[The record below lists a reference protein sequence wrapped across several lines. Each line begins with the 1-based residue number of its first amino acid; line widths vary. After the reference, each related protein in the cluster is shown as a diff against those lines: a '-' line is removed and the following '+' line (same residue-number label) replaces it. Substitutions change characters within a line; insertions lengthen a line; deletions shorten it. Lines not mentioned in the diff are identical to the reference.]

1 MRHRV
6 LRTADAQGEPL
17 RNWTPY
23 GAPEE
28 PGRRAGH
35 SRHRHI
41 SPSRA
46 LVAGVRT

>member
-6 LRTADAQGEPL
+6 LRTADAQAGAAPG
-17 RNWTPY
+17 TDSY
-23 GAPEE
+23 GAPEQ

-35 SRHRHI
+35 SRRRHI
-41 SPSRA
+41 SPLNA